1 MLPRTIART
10 ARPAIAPIAPTA
22 ACPFCEI
29 RALFG
34 SPLRR
39 NAPSRHYAAPR
50 GKPSSPRKSQF
61 TKNREWRQRG
71 RILTQEDKAKQAEA
85 EAALEAAYHRARF
98 PEPRRLAEA
107 NSAGFLRT
115 SPKDA
120 HWALE
125 KFESF
130 GIDPATR
137 NVRMLGEALGEA
149 LAQTEEAGLRDLT
162 ALGRICLKSLNPVQ
176 RLLGKRLLIALS
188 NAGEASAT
196 VSLLGTALQQD
207 RALGPTTAQE
217 ALRLP
222 EMRKVQEQL
231 NTIVKQGDN
240 PQAVILKAEI
250 LYAEGDIPKAKA
262 MFKAAISYLNKQ
274 KEKEQ
279 ARMAPEEDEDVETD
293 AEAVPN
299 DDIDRPLNAA
309 WLGLGRLLLHQGD
322 VDGAKAAFEEGA
334 FKHNDAEAYHALVGL
349 EPLYSSKWVEYN
361 TKAAAAGNALSAKY
375 LGDFYTL
382 SPAAVAKL
390 EDADVKQELTRQFQT
405 SKLELWTRPFLP
417 SLLVRLLDQGKI
429 FYSPTAAR
437 IDYGLSWLAI
447 AATSPPTPNGLSKLA
462 PASITIAKTYIRH
475 ADTFAA
481 AAAADSP
488 PMSERGKRSRKPIS
502 GGNSASDSA
511 DTNVSLAFIN
521 PLNLLA
527 TVKGPAVGAY
537 DRTSSLLCAYQWLK
551 ALSLLRGHPHYE
563 RIYPDIVTEAATL
576 HAAVTAE
583 LKAVGFSDKQLEN
596 SSRDHNP
603 RVIFQWDGSWAARQK
618 FHAERGTPEQAGTKE
633 EFQRASD
640 LALLLTAVLSL
651 TLFWRL
657 EWPEHFKATFR
668 TRKQKKEE
676 ERKKREEEEK
686 KREGPDGGEVDRDG
700 VRLPA
705 LAHDIIK
712 ERWGWN

>member
-10 ARPAIAPIAPTA
+10 ARPIVAPTA

-39 NAPSRHYAAPR
+39 NAPSRHYAAAR
-50 GKPSSPRKSQF
+50 GKPPSPRKSQF

-71 RILTQEDKAKQAEA
+71 RILTEEDKAKQAEA
-85 EAALEAAYHRARF
+85 EAAREAANHLGRF
-98 PEPRRLAEA
+98 PERRRLAEA

-120 HWALE
+120 HWALA

-149 LAQTEEAGLRDLT
+149 LGQTEEAGLRDLT
-162 ALGRICLKSLNPVQ
+162 ALGRICLRSLNPVQ

-240 PQAVILKAEI
+240 PQAMILKAEI
-250 LYAEGDIPKAKA
+250 LYSEGDIPKAKA
-262 MFKAAISYLNKQ
+262 MFEAAISYLNKQ
-274 KEKEQ
+274 KDAEQ
-279 ARMAPEEDEDVETD
+279 ARMAQEEDEDVETD

-322 VDGAKAAFEEGA
+322 IDGAKAAFEEGA
-334 FKHNDAEAYHALVGL
+334 FKHNDAEAYHALSGM
-349 EPLYSSKWVEYN
+349 EPPYSSKWVEYN

-382 SPAAVAKL
+382 SPAAVVKL
-390 EDADVKQELTRQFQT
+390 EDADVKQELARQFQT
-405 SKLELWTRPFLP
+405 SNLERWTRPFLP
-417 SLLVRLLDQGKI
+417 SLLVRLLDQVKI
-429 FYSPTAAR
+429 FYPPTAAR

-447 AATSPPTPNGLSKLA
+447 AATSPPTPNGLSKLV

-481 AAAADSP
+481 AVANSP
-488 PMSERGKRSRKPIS
+488 PISEPGKRSRKRIS
-502 GGNSASDSA
+502 SGNSASDSA

-551 ALSLLRGHPHYE
+551 SLSNLRGHPHYE
-563 RIYPDIVTEAATL
+563 RTYPDIATEAATL

-583 LKAVGFSDKQLEN
+583 LKAVGFSDNQLEN
-596 SSRDHNP
+596 SARVQNP
-603 RVIFQWDGSWAARQK
+603 RVTFQWDGAWARWQE
-618 FHAERGTPEQAGTKE
+618 FHARNGTSEQVGTKE
-633 EFQRASD
+633 NFQRVLELGVSMAAVVS
-640 LALLLTAVLSL
+640 LA
-651 TLFWRL
+651 LFWRL
-657 EWPEHFKATFR
+657 MWPEHFKATFR
-668 TRKQKKEE
+668 TRKQKK
-676 ERKKREEEEK
+676 
-686 KREGPDGGEVDRDG
+686 KREGPGGGEVDRDG
-700 VRLPA
+700 DSAARA
-705 LAHDIIK
+705 GI
-712 ERWGWN
+712 

>member
-10 ARPAIAPIAPTA
+10 ARPIVAPTA

-34 SPLRR
+34 SPIRR
-39 NAPSRHYAAPR
+39 NAPSRRYAAPR

-61 TKNREWRQRG
+61 TKSREWRQRG
-71 RILTQEDKAKQAEA
+71 RILTEEDKAKQAEA
-85 EAALEAAYHRARF
+85 EAALEAAYHRGRF

-120 HWALE
+120 HWALA

-137 NVRMLGEALGEA
+137 NVRMLGESLGEA
-149 LAQTEEAGLRDLT
+149 LGQTEEAGLRDLT
-162 ALGRICLKSLNPVQ
+162 ALGRICLRSLNPVQ

-240 PQAVILKAEI
+240 PQAMILKAEI
-250 LYAEGDIPKAKA
+250 LYSEGDIPKAKA
-262 MFKAAISYLNKQ
+262 MFEAAISYLNKQ
-274 KEKEQ
+274 KDAEQ
-279 ARMAPEEDEDVETD
+279 ARMAQEEDEDVGTD

-334 FKHNDAEAYHALVGL
+334 FKHNDAEAYHVLSGL

-390 EDADVKQELTRQFQT
+390 EDADVKQELARQFQT
-405 SKLELWTRPFLP
+405 SNLERWTRPFLP
-417 SLLVRLLDQGKI
+417 SLLVRLLQQVKI
-429 FYSPTAAR
+429 FYPPTAAR

-447 AATSPPTPNGLSKLA
+447 AATSPPTPNGLSKLV

-481 AAAADSP
+481 AAAADRSP
-488 PMSERGKRSRKPIS
+488 ISEPGKRSRKPIS

-511 DTNVSLAFIN
+511 ETNVSLAFIN

-537 DRTSSLLCAYQWLK
+537 DRTSSLLCAYQWLNS
-551 ALSLLRGHPHYE
+551 LSLLRGNPHYE
-563 RIYPDIVTEAATL
+563 RTYPDIATEVATL
-576 HAAVTAE
+576 HAAVAAE
-583 LKAVGFSDKQLEN
+583 LKAAGLSDEHLAS
-596 SSRDHNP
+596 SSR
-603 RVIFQWDGSWAARQK
+603 FQNFRALCQWNLLWAEWQK
-618 FHAERGTPEQAGTKE
+618 YHAERGTPERVGTKE
-633 EFQRASD
+633 EFQRAAD
-640 LALLLTAVLSL
+640 IAALLAAVFSL
-651 TLFWRL
+651 TLFWTL
-657 EWPEHFKATFR
+657 MWPEHFKARFR

-676 ERKKREEEEK
+676 EEEKKREEEEKK
-686 KREGPDGGEVDRDG
+686 KREGPDGGEVDRDR
-700 VRLPA
+700 VWRPT
-705 LAHDIIK
+705 LAHGFVK
-712 ERWGWN
+712 ERWGWS